1 VELKQE
7 AFLYACLTEASNEM
21 VLLTFTKRGNHFKSE
36 KLPLFSEPIDAVY
49 LDGPT

>member
-1 VELKQE
+1 MESKQE
-7 AFLYACLTEASNEM
+7 AFYYACITEDSNEM

-36 KLPLFSEPIDAVY
+36 KLPLFSEPVDAVY